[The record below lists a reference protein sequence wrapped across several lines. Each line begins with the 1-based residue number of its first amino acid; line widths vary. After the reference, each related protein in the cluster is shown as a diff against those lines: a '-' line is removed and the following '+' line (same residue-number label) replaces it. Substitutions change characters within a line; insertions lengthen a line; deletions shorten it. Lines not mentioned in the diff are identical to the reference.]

1 MIVIIALDIDI
12 DFAAISVRGRGYFN
26 SPIVRLHL
34 LWSRAEETT
43 LFRPPPHNWHSLVES
58 TSPAL
63 ASFGVASAG
72 GRGGEGRGQEER
84 RKRRNTATGFE

>member
-12 DFAAISVRGRGYFN
+12 DFAAIVDAVTSL
-26 SPIVRLHL
+26 PIVRLHL
-34 LWSRAEETT
+34 LWSRTEETT

-63 ASFGVASAG
+63 ASFGVACAG